1 MKTNLKL
8 QPTLK
13 QTLHLSTSMKN
24 HLEIL
29 NMSSEKIIDHI
40 RQLADRNPF
49 IEFNPNEDIH
59 ELLMNNISTAPVL
72 KDELYFQLHTCNRKY
87 DSSILSPDR
96 YYKPKTKALKDRKY
110 RRYRLNRY

>member
-72 KDELYFQLHTCNRKY
+72 KDELYFQLHTCNRNMIQLLLL
-87 DSSILSPDR
+87 IL
-96 YYKPKTKALKDRKY
+96 
-110 RRYRLNRY
+110 LNPLMKMVFLTFL

>member
-29 NMSSEKIIDHI
+29 NMSSEKIIEHL
-40 RQLADRNPF
+40 RHLADRNPF
-49 IEFNPNEDIH
+49 IEYNP
-59 ELLMNNISTAPVL
+59 T
-72 KDELYFQLHTCNRKY
+72 
-87 DSSILSPDR
+87 
-96 YYKPKTKALKDRKY
+96 
-110 RRYRLNRY
+110 

>member
-49 IEFNPNEDIH
+49 IIH
-59 ELLMNNISTAPVL
+59 
-72 KDELYFQLHTCNRKY
+72 
-87 DSSILSPDR
+87 
-96 YYKPKTKALKDRKY
+96 ALPPFCFKESQSFM
-110 RRYRLNRY
+110 L